1 MDPSGTSSEC
11 KQCNAE
17 MIENGYRRLRCP
29 DVFEAVRDVVEKLN
43 IRKRSLKTLRIKADL
58 ERTLA
63 PRNLSDDRC
72 IPE

>member
-1 MDPSGTSSEC
+1 MP
-11 KQCNAE
+11 
-17 MIENGYRRLRCP
+17 RCC
-29 DVFEAVRDVVEKLN
+29 FEAVRDVVEKLN

>member
-1 MDPSGTSSEC
+1 MP
-11 KQCNAE
+11 
-17 MIENGYRRLRCP
+17 RCC
-29 DVFEAVRDVVEKLN
+29 FEAVRDVVEKLN

-58 ERTLA
+58 ERTPA